1 MDNKEILNCFEQPQ
15 DVERWTCWMKNG
27 VAPWTKDRPKSHRTQ
42 SFTNPRLS
50 ETTRGQRY
58 P

>member
-50 ETTRGQRY
+50 ETTRG
-58 P
+58 